1 MIKRSVSL
9 SDPQSVFVLC
19 IGSSFALLAGAHLF
33 ERVGGLPPCLLCLEQ
48 REVHW
53 AALLFGAVTFI
64 VARIANGPARVMAA
78 ALGAITLVYVY
89 SASLAGYHAGV
100 EWGFWA
106 GPETCA
112 GGGGDDLASSG
123 DLLASLSEK
132 SLGPGCSEALWRM
145 FGISM
150 AGYNALIS
158 IGLAGLAAMSSFMA
172 ARGLKYD
179 RVNETA
185 LAE

>member
-1 MIKRSVSL
+1 MIKRSVNI
-9 SDPQSVFVLC
+9 SDPSTVFVLC
-19 IGSSFALLAGAHLF
+19 IGCSFLLLAGAHLF

-53 AALLFGAVTFI
+53 TALLFGAGTFAL
-64 VARIANGPARVMAA
+64 ARMANAPGRVMAA
-78 ALGAITLVYVY
+78 ALGAISLVYVY
-89 SASLAGYHAGV
+89 SASLAGFHAGV

-106 GPETCA
+106 GPETCS
-112 GGGGDDLASSG
+112 GGNAELASTD

-145 FGISM
+145 FGVSM
-150 AGYNALIS
+150 AGYNAAIS
-158 IGLAGLAAMSSFMA
+158 FALAGFAAMSSFTA
-172 ARGLKYD
+172 ARGLKLE
-179 RVNETA
+179 RVNQTA